1 MTQIGLTLI
10 FLGIAAILLLGNIL
24 RADIVALMLM
34 LALGLSGILTPQ
46 EAFSGF
52 GRQAVIIMLSAF
64 ILAEGLRRSGMTE
77 RMGAFIIKLFGAGER
92 RLVFGVMA
100 ASAFL
105 SLFMNNIAAASLLLP
120 SLSGVARR
128 MKISPSK
135 LLMPLA
141 FGTILG
147 GMATLLTTT
156 NIIVSGLLRDAT
168 GSGFT
173 LTDFAPIGLPLTF
186 AGIFFMVLWGY
197 KLLPAQSP
205 AQRHEESE
213 ESSDLL
219 NTYQLS
225 ERLVRAEVCG
235 GGNLDGITLEKSELR
250 EKHNL
255 NVIAIQ
261 RGKSTLPIEA
271 QTVLEGGDILLIM
284 ARAEDTMPEALQG
297 MLTFLPPGEWQQD
310 YLSTP
315 DMKLI
320 EAAIAPR
327 SSLASQT
334 LSEIRFGHKFGA
346 KVLAV
351 WRRGHSIRTRLADL
365 PLEFGDGLLMQGTEK
380 SLRLLRTEPGLILL
394 AESAPSTRMTVRGWL
409 TVLIMAATLALAV
422 LFPIQ
427 IAEIMLGG
435 AVMMVLIRTMSMDQA
450 YRAIDW
456 RSLFLVAGMLPVGVA
471 LNKTGASAMFADA
484 ILSSLGGAGHLI
496 LLAGFVLLTVALT
509 QIINGAAAVTVI
521 APIAIA
527 SAQQVGME
535 PRSVAMAV
543 ALASSMAFMSP
554 LGHSVNVMVMG
565 AGGYTFKD
573 YARVG
578 IPLTILL
585 IIILLVVLPFVLP
598 LGYNT
603 HGHKLRFPAFE
614 KAQFVTECGIASH
627 RHVILLVGHWLS
639 PREEGFEQFAVDEDV
654 VALVVGQ
661 FHIHRGDA
669 VGRGPVNQLTGVLAT
684 RVIGGRIEIE
694 AGRGKRARQTIG
706 GRVGFG
712 TPAREDGRHGA
723 VITDERVHFVGE
735 QEVAQGD
742 GFGFGKRMFARG
754 ESQVVETSRSIP
766 IGLPQNAP
774 IAVDVHAARVA
785 ASFGE
790 I

>member
-1 MTQIGLTLI
+1 MTPIGLTLI
-10 FLGIAAILLLGNIL
+10 LLGIAVILLLGNIL
-24 RADIVALMLM
+24 RADIVALLLM

-77 RMGAFIIKLFGAGER
+77 RIGMFIIKLFGAGER
-92 RLVFGVMA
+92 RLIFGVMA

-105 SLFMNNIAAASLLLP
+105 SLFMNNIAAASLLFP

-156 NIIVSGLLRDAT
+156 NIIVSGLLREAT
-168 GSGFT
+168 LTGFT

-186 AGIFFMVLWGY
+186 VGILFMVLWGR

-205 AQRHEESE
+205 AQRHEE

-225 ERLVRAEVCG
+225 ERLVRAEVCPNG
-235 GGNLDGITLEKSELR
+235 MLDGLTLENSGLR

-261 RGKSTLPIEA
+261 RGRSTLPIEA
-271 QTVLEGGDILLIM
+271 RTILKGGDFLLIM
-284 ARAEDTMPEALQG
+284 ARAEDSIPETLKDY
-297 MLTFLPPGEWQQD
+297 LNILPSGEWRQD

-327 SSLASQT
+327 SPLASQT

-346 KVLAV
+346 KVLAI
-351 WRRGHSIRTRLADL
+351 WRRGRSIRTRLADL
-365 PLEFGDGLLMQGTEK
+365 PLEFGDGLLIQGTEK

-394 AESAPSTRMTVRGWL
+394 AESAPSTRMTTRGWL
-409 TVLIMAATLALAV
+409 TVFIMAITLALAV
-422 LFPIQ
+422 LFPDQ
-427 IAEIMLGG
+427 IAEIMLSG
-435 AVMMVLIRTMSMDQA
+435 AVMMVLIGTMSMDQA

-471 LNKTGASAMFADA
+471 LNKTGASTMLADA
-484 ILSSLGGAGHLI
+484 ILSSLGGMGHLV
-496 LLAGFVLLTVALT
+496 LLAGFVLITVALT
-509 QIINGAAAVTVI
+509 QVVNGAAAVTVI
-521 APIAIA
+521 APVAIA
-527 SAQQVGME
+527 AAQQVGME
-535 PRSVAMAV
+535 PRSIAMAV

-565 AGGYTFKD
+565 AGGYTFRD

-585 IIILLVVLPFVLP
+585 IVILLVVLPFVIP
-598 LGYNT
+598 LG
-603 HGHKLRFPAFE
+603 
-614 KAQFVTECGIASH
+614 
-627 RHVILLVGHWLS
+627 
-639 PREEGFEQFAVDEDV
+639 
-654 VALVVGQ
+654 
-661 FHIHRGDA
+661 
-669 VGRGPVNQLTGVLAT
+669 
-684 RVIGGRIEIE
+684 
-694 AGRGKRARQTIG
+694 
-706 GRVGFG
+706 
-712 TPAREDGRHGA
+712 
-723 VITDERVHFVGE
+723 
-735 QEVAQGD
+735 
-742 GFGFGKRMFARG
+742 
-754 ESQVVETSRSIP
+754 
-766 IGLPQNAP
+766 
-774 IAVDVHAARVA
+774 
-785 ASFGE
+785 
-790 I
+790 